1 MKEKEIL
8 VSVPNQNLVP
18 KEQMWMLFCRACL
31 LVQDA
36 LGLFSEVHSE
46 GDVLKDR
53 QLEGKCCRLSGM
65 KVLQKVTRA
74 R

>member
-1 MKEKEIL
+1 M
-8 VSVPNQNLVP
+8 
-18 KEQMWMLFCRACL
+18 
-31 LVQDA
+31 QDA
-36 LGLFSEVHSE
+36 LGLFSEVHLE
-46 GDVLKDR
+46 GDILKDR

>member
-1 MKEKEIL
+1 
-8 VSVPNQNLVP
+8 
-18 KEQMWMLFCRACL
+18 MWMLFCRVCL

-36 LGLFSEVHSE
+36 LGLFSEVHLE
-46 GDVLKDR
+46 GDILKDR